1 MWFRGSLTHTLIS
14 VSRACLCVPQALT
27 TSPAPREPLAPS
39 ESVRAVFELLD
50 ADPKLEGKGLSEAF
64 ARSFPEPPVEAGAL
78 AATEAA
84 RMAGILGE
92 KITNGDLSEKIT
104 NGDLSEKSLMGT
116 FQKITNGD
124 LSENSLMG
132 TFQTMFQCRPKI

>member
-1 MWFRGSLTHTLIS
+1 M
-14 VSRACLCVPQALT
+14 

-64 ARSFPEPPVEAGAL
+64 ARSFPEPPVEVEAL

-84 RMAGILGE
+84 RMAVILGVP
-92 KITNGDLSEKIT
+92 GQQLPSPP
-104 NGDLSEKSLMGT
+104 S
-116 FQKITNGD
+116 
-124 LSENSLMG
+124 
-132 TFQTMFQCRPKI
+132 QCFVTCFLKPTSFP